1 MIGLD
6 VGLSFTRDSLRAVR
20 RMLPAALAVVV
31 ALTAATAAI
40 GIPLLTLAGASVL
53 DGYLATTPGGLF
65 AVLAT
70 AVGTGADTT
79 LVLAVQVLR
88 LVVMLAVAPV
98 LAMLLGRWTSGPS

>member
-1 MIGLD
+1 MAWA
-6 VGLSFTRDSLRAVR
+6 AV
-20 RMLPAALAVVV
+20 AA
-31 ALTAATAAI
+31 AAAA
-40 GIPLLTLAGASVL
+40 AG
-53 DGYLATTPGGLF
+53 GATTPGGLF

-98 LAMLLGRWTSGPS
+98 LAMLLGRR

>member
-1 MIGLD
+1 
-6 VGLSFTRDSLRAVR
+6 
-20 RMLPAALAVVV
+20 
-31 ALTAATAAI
+31 
-40 GIPLLTLAGASVL
+40 VL

-70 AVGTGADTT
+70 AVGSGADTT

-98 LAMLLGRWTSGPS
+98 LAMLLGRR